1 MTTVDRETGGD
12 DSRQRL
18 VVTKEDR
25 ETDVTTEDREIGGD
39 DRRQRDWR

>member
-1 MTTVDRETGGD
+1 MVVTTVDRETGGD

-18 VVTKEDR
+18 VGTK
-25 ETDVTTEDREIGGD
+25 EDREIGGD